1 MGVYRK
7 TFETEDDYE
16 AWAKRYGDRITV
28 LAVSSIEA
36 PPTRSGLQG
45 RRSVRV
51 TYESADRALLA
62 TGPERQ
68 EAGIGALAFAAV
80 GLAVLLALL
89 YVGL

>member
-16 AWAKRYGDRITV
+16 AWAKRHSDRITV

-45 RRSVRV
+45 RRSVMV
-51 TYESADRALLA
+51 TFQSRDRALA
-62 TGPERQ
+62 PEQDSR

>member
-36 PPTRSGLQG
+36 PPTRSGLRG
-45 RRSVRV
+45 RRSVMV
-51 TYESADRALLA
+51 MYESANRALA

>member
-16 AWAKRYGDRITV
+16 AWAKRFSDRVTV

-45 RRSVRV
+45 RRSVMVMYQSRDWTMAPDHEV
-51 TYESADRALLA
+51 H
-62 TGPERQ
+62 
-68 EAGIGALAFAAV
+68 EARIGTLAFAAV
-80 GLAVLLALL
+80 GLAVLLGLL
-89 YVGL
+89 YIGL